1 MRGFCLWVIVNLM
14 YKLYLLLLFIVG
26 VINFLPVIGVLSLDR
41 INQLYGL
48 SLADNNLATLLRHR
62 ALLFGLIGGFII
74 YSVFNPEYQVA
85 AIILAAISMLGYLCI
100 LWLSGDTN
108 SELIKVAR
116 IDIIG
121 LVLLLVAVVLK
132 IFLIR

>member
-108 SELIKVAR
+108 SELIKVAQ

>member
-1 MRGFCLWVIVNLM
+1 M

-108 SELIKVAR
+108 SELIKVAQ